1 MGIVRAPMDETPA
14 PAPAP
19 APALPLPPLVG
30 LGAAGDRV
38 RAPPPPSVV
47 GPTTKIVKVKQPWAQ
62 ALVLGEKDVENRTW
76 PLTPDCGPDRPVW
89 MLVASSKAAPS
100 RALMDD
106 YERRLRLQWP
116 ERPPLPRDAAQ
127 GYAYGKILGLVRLRG
142 CYPSWPSVW
151 YNPPDLAWVVDDAW
165 PFATPVDLDPSDGMQ
180 TQGSLGDGRRAAYAY
195 VERVRAEVAKLGPAR
210 SDA

>member
-1 MGIVRAPMDETPA
+1 MEIVHASMDETPA

-19 APALPLPPLVG
+19 PLPPLVG

-47 GPTTKIVKVKQPWAQ
+47 GPATKIVKVKQPWAQ

-151 YNPPDLAWVVDDAW
+151 YNPPDLAWVVDEAW

-180 TQGSLGDGRRAAYAY
+180 TQGSLGDGRRAAYGY

>member
-1 MGIVRAPMDETPA
+1 
-14 PAPAP
+14 
-19 APALPLPPLVG
+19 VG

-100 RALMDD
+100 RALMND